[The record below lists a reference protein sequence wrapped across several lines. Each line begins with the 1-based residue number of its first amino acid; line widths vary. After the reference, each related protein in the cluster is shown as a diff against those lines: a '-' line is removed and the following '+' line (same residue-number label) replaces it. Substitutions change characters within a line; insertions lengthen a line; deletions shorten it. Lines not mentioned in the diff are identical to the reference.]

1 MQGKEEVRVELIKEY
16 LLFYSTVP
24 CSQLT
29 EPFLKTG
36 LVHGWLGTVLSLLE
50 HGGLGRLR

>member
-1 MQGKEEVRVELIKEY
+1 MVGLIREY
-16 LLFYSTVP
+16 PLSHSTAP

-29 EPFLKTG
+29 ELLLKTG
-36 LVHGWLGTVLSLLE
+36 LVHGWLGIVLSLLE